1 MSVSRAPATG
11 WYLEVDLSDDD
22 TRRLRPAG
30 EPTWSPTINDLP
42 TIEIPVRA
50 ADDIWTRGRADGA
63 TVRVYKDGV
72 KLPFERV
79 SEVNRRRGNGR
90 SEVLLTC
97 VGGVDLNKR
106 VQRVYQNKPVPD
118 AVRDLI
124 SSETGLIANVDNPGD
139 GSTVSLVSADTGSAL
154 GSDLSVALDGASLGD
169 TTVPLNLNTS
179 ANRIERLQTAW
190 MWVADDDF
198 TTESGA
204 VLTGDSGAEQGVAVQ
219 LTNTFDG
226 FDTPPR
232 SMEYK
237 IPEGSVGVALHLRA
251 AGSLSAGDASVS
263 ATIDGAT
270 DSVLLPALSETYRW
284 VEFEHRFAEP
294 LLDPGVS
301 LSVELNTD
309 TEVYV
314 SGAVVYDKRAEPDT
328 FDDSPDPYFAGPG
341 PFDGGGPATRL
352 KTGEEVAPQTLEGA
366 ETEVALAAG
375 SPADSLQVTAA
386 TPAGETTA
394 TGSTTATVEPGKTA
408 DRASGSVTLS
418 GSGTQSGSSP
428 ETAVVAQDLDS
439 FDLRGL
445 STGERR
451 LIGQSFDDDLLNVLQ
466 TIAEESSSIW
476 AVESAPAGGLSL
488 EWSRPGSRDPQGN
501 ISPAAVDLD
510 RITQRVEAAT
520 VRGGRR
526 RRAEEVV
533 APDPTSGTPATV
545 AAVGG
550 GTVGEAILGAR
561 PGDSATSV
569 GLSFRNLIPGTERVV
584 RVSDGTEFDP
594 IQDYR
599 LDYLRGEFRLVQT
612 GSISPGDTLEITY
625 QHKPTGRFEAGQFSG
640 DPRAD
645 QTFDIGRATTPSAC
659 QQAAQRIVR
668 QTPDARIEARVDV
681 SDLDPTT
688 SVIRSLGVAEL
699 DIPQEFD
706 IQGFD
711 SVPGDSVIRLGTA
724 RPVEEIVA
732 SVARDIGDVSQRI

>member
-11 WYLEVDLSDDD
+11 WYLEVDLSDED

-124 SSETGLIANVDNPGD
+124 SSETDLIANVDDAGGG
-139 GSTVSLVSADTGSAL
+139 GSVSLVSADTGSAL

-169 TTVPLNLNTS
+169 FTVPLNLNTS

-190 MWVADDDF
+190 LWVADNDF
-198 TTESGA
+198 TPESGA
-204 VLTGDSGAEQGVAVQ
+204 VLTGDSGAEQGVAAK

-226 FDTPPR
+226 VTTPTR
-232 SMEYK
+232 SVAYK
-237 IPEGSVGVALHLRA
+237 IPEGSVGVAVHARRA
-251 AGSLSAGDASVS
+251 SSVTPGDVQLNVGAGGGGAFVSGLSTDYQWLTAS
-263 ATIDGAT
+263 A
-270 DSVLLPALSETYRW
+270 P
-284 VEFEHRFAEP
+284 FADVP
-294 LLDPGVS
+294 LDPGVS
-301 LSVELNTD
+301 VSVELETD

-314 SGAVVYDKRAEPDT
+314 SGAVVYDERAEPDT
-328 FDDSPDPYFAGPG
+328 FDDNPDPYFAGPG

-352 KTGEEVAPQTLEGA
+352 ETGEEVAPQTLEGA

-375 SPADSLQVTAA
+375 SPADSLQVTAR
-386 TPAGETTA
+386 TPADETTA

-428 ETAVVAQDLDS
+428 ETAAVAHDLDS

-466 TIAEESSSIW
+466 TIAEESGSIW

-488 EWSRPGSRDPQGN
+488 EWSRPGSRDPQGSL
-501 ISPAAVDLD
+501 SPAAVDVD

-526 RRAEEVV
+526 RRAEEIV
-533 APDPTSGTPATV
+533 APDPTSGTPSTV

-550 GTVGEAILGAR
+550 ETVGEAILGAR

-569 GLSFRNLIPGTERVV
+569 GLSFGNLIPGTERVV

-612 GSISPGDTLEITY
+612 GDISPGDTLEITY
-625 QHKPTGRFEAGQFSG
+625 QHKPTGRFEAGQFGG

-668 QTPDARIEARVDV
+668 QTPAARIEARVDV

-711 SVPGDSVIRLGTA
+711 NAPGDSVIRLGTA